1 MAEYENNNINNTPN
15 NTPPKPPDRPP
26 DRAVNVT
33 KPQQD
38 KLSNSAIDASR
49 VSAHTLREE
58 QALEKLKRQIG
69 NINQKENR
77 SGKIKTIVAIILI
90 IVLIVLAIAFIA
102 VIGKNTNIQ
111 EENYD
116 VKLSM
121 QIENK
126 SAFSIITDTGREQL
140 REIHPGDRLPVK
152 AYMRNSEDYRG
163 DAYTGDRTPPNIYVR
178 FKLVLV
184 LDYQERYDILIP
196 TMSNKWYRYNEEDE
210 SKIIGGVTSDDKY
223 YYYLGAVTFLQRV
236 ELFSEL
242 EFSGDAITC
251 DDGGKYGQVQVFVES
266 VEANINSITSDSI
279 WPTAPKYWVTQMAIM
294 EQSK

>member
-1 MAEYENNNINNTPN
+1 MTEDENKNLNNTSSY
-15 NTPPKPPDRPP
+15 TPPKPPERPP
-26 DRAVNVT
+26 DRSVNVT
-33 KPQQD
+33 RPQ
-38 KLSNSAIDASR
+38 SSSAIDASR
-49 VSAHTLREE
+49 VSEHTLREE

-69 NINQKENR
+69 NLNQKESN
-77 SGKIKTIVAIILI
+77 SGKIKSIIAIILV
-90 IVLIVLAIAFIA
+90 VLLIALAIVFVM

-111 EENYD
+111 EESYD

-140 REIHPGDRLPVK
+140 REINPGDKLPVK
-152 AYMRNSEDYRG
+152 AYIRNSDSYSG
-163 DAYTGDRTPPNIYVR
+163 DINQGDITPPNIYVR
-178 FKLVLV
+178 FRLVLV

-196 TMSNKWYRYNEEDE
+196 TMSNKWYKYNPDDE
-210 SKIIGGVTSDDKY
+210 SQIIGGVTSDDNY
-223 YYYLGAVTFLQRV
+223 YYYLGSVSFLQRV

-266 VEANINSITSDSI
+266 VEANINSITSDAI
-279 WPTAPKYWVTQMAIM
+279 WPTAPKYWITQMALM
-294 EQSK
+294 ENS